1 MAVVQ
6 RVGHRGARKG
16 KSKKDLQQSLAAV
29 SSSERFRLSKRELVN
44 RGILARSFYLGA
56 FCVIQTSLCYPV
68 FCFIEY
74 GKKVV
79 KFLIYLEIDLTDRF
93 YRVQSVWRLG
103 STDDLKEVEKS
114 YELVVR
120 GSTQKFV

>member
-1 MAVVQ
+1 M
-6 RVGHRGARKG
+6 
-16 KSKKDLQQSLAAV
+16 
-29 SSSERFRLSKRELVN
+29 
-44 RGILARSFYLGA
+44 
-56 FCVIQTSLCYPV
+56 IQTNLCYLV
-68 FCFIEY
+68 FCCIEY

-93 YRVQSVWRLG
+93 YRVQSVWRVG